1 MASDAPLYEF
11 IQSLAQAVARGQS
24 LAELP
29 WSKDVSV
36 EAALEW
42 LERPEFRELVKTYRR
57 EGAQKAVS
65 KTAPGATNATK
76 KQGADAGKVD
86 AGEALNEGRI
96 ALAIQVEQASKV
108 EALEQRVKA
117 LEESRALNVLA
128 ILRNSQN

>member
-57 EGAQKAVS
+57 EATAKAVGE
-65 KTAPGATNATK
+65 TAPGATKRTK
-76 KQGADAGKVD
+76 KQGTEAGNVD
-86 AGEALNEGRI
+86 AGQALNERRI
-96 ALAIQVEQASKV
+96 ALAIQVEQARKV